1 MRPSP
6 SPLRSGLPHE
16 VNVLTLKGLV
26 TLSDAHPLA
35 PATEV
40 LTALRAKTAHPAT
53 VRHALTVRTETVRHA
68 LTVLSAIVPHA
79 LTVLSANKRME
90 IRSMIRE

>member
-40 LTALRAKTAHPAT
+40 LTALRAKTVPLEIVLHAVTAHSEI
-53 VRHALTVRTETVRHA
+53 VRPALTAPTEIVRPA
-68 LTVLSAIVPHA
+68 LTAH
-79 LTVLSANKRME
+79 
-90 IRSMIRE
+90 